1 MSQSILEVD
10 DKFFERKPSEGS
22 GPPRSES
29 VPGTLQRAALRLEFP
44 PSYVVV
50 GAYRLLSDKSLFVPI
65 WQKCRNGF
73 LRGVTV
79 GGVWVRSCV
88 CLGAQLIPGTIRSP
102 F

>member
-10 DKFFERKPSEGS
+10 DKFFKRKPSEGS
-22 GPPRSES
+22 GPPRVEN
-29 VPGTLQRAALRLEFP
+29 VPDSLHRASFRLEFP

-65 WQKCRNGF
+65 WQKCRNGV

-79 GGVWVRSCV
+79 GGVWVGSHV
-88 CLGAQLIPGTIRSP
+88 CKRRNGKH
-102 F
+102 